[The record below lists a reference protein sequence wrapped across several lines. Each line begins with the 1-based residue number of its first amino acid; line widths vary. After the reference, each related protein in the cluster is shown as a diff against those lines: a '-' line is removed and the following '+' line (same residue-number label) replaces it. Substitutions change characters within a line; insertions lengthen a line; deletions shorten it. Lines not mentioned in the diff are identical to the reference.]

1 MTTTQNLVL
10 ELCKFRH
17 PNEKKI
23 EKLLLDN
30 PDLTTVLG
38 HLLQNRVAGVAYE
51 TLRKIDAL
59 KITDPVFERTLRKV
73 HTEYRQRTKAYKNA
87 LRRVDEILAN
97 CRGSYAMLKGAY
109 LCGVYPEGLRTSNDI
124 DLLIEKKNLSKIE
137 NALKKAGL
145 KQGSVKNGEFVP
157 ATRKEIIFASMMKGE
172 TMPYVLETDEP
183 AMPYLEIDL
192 NFALGYKNEAP
203 TRVHTMLSRVVR
215 RDFGDFAIET
225 LCKEDFLIH
234 LCAHLYKEATAYPW
248 VQMGR
253 DLSLYKFL
261 DIYLLTEEYGKPA
274 FDRLANRMQEA
285 GCEKECWYALTY
297 TQALFNIQ
305 NPALDQFLADNAP
318 DDPDLLHKVDRPE
331 LKTVLIYTER
341 DPIARFFAIDRKA
354 LLTEVR
360 V

>member
-1 MTTTQNLVL
+1 MTTTQKLVL

-17 PNEKKI
+17 PNGKRI
-23 EKLLLDN
+23 EELLLGY
-30 PDLTTVLG
+30 PDLATVLG
-38 HLLQNRVAGVAYE
+38 HLLQNRVAGAAYE
-51 TLRKIDAL
+51 TLRKTDNLVLTDSIMHRAL
-59 KITDPVFERTLRKV
+59 QLTHFQN
-73 HTEYRQRTKAYKNA
+73 RQRTKAYKAA
-87 LRRVDEILAN
+87 LRRIDEILKD

-124 DLLIEKKNLSKIE
+124 DLLIEKKELSKIE
-137 NALKKAGL
+137 NALKAAGL
-145 KQGSVKNGEFVP
+145 QQGSVKNGAFVP

-172 TMPYVLETDEP
+172 TMPYVLETGEST
-183 AMPYLEIDL
+183 MPYLEIDL

-203 TRVHTMLSRVVR
+203 DRIRTMLSGVVR

-225 LCKEDFLIH
+225 LGKEDFLIH

-253 DLSLYKFL
+253 DLSLYKFM

-274 FDRLANRMQEA
+274 FDRLASRMKEA

-297 TQALFNIQ
+297 TKALFDIK
-305 NPALDQFLADNAP
+305 NPALDEFLAENAP

-331 LKTVLIYTER
+331 LKTVMIYTER
-341 DPIARFFAIDRKA
+341 DPVARFFATDRKS
-354 LLTEVR
+354 LLTEVSR
-360 V
+360 